1 MTSSALGIHETQ
13 CVVNAFHV
21 QLSLQVS
28 TFYSRV
34 INQRLYQ

>member
-21 QLSLQVS
+21 QLSLQV
-28 TFYSRV
+28 
-34 INQRLYQ
+34 